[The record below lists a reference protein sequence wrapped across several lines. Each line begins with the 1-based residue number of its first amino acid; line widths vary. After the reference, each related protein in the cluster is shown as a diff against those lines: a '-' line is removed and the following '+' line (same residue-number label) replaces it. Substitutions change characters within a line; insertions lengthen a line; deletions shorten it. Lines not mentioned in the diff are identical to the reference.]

1 MKRVHEDVV
10 QTVYSKYGIVKGR
23 LEEHGAITCGVV
35 LCGWPGWALAAKLR
49 GWVVCALIVKDNRW
63 HKFLTHMFPNAWILD
78 YIVCER
84 WWSLVIKT
92 DIWLSDVDPPPGASG
107 YLRLSTVTLF

>member
-1 MKRVHEDVV
+1 MTGENASSNISSPGPLLQPIGGRGVKRVHEDVV
-10 QTVYSKYGIVKGR
+10 QTVYSKYGIVKGK

-78 YIVCER
+78 YKDCER
-84 WWSLVIKT
+84 GGGAWSQK
-92 DIWLSDVDPPPGASG
+92 
-107 YLRLSTVTLF
+107 